1 MNVPTFEEIREAL
14 KVPRIYELDVPVM
27 SRVEARQKGCIRY
40 FTGTKCKHG
49 HISERNTLSGA
60 CIACDRV
67 NYELRRVSNETE

>member
-14 KVPRIYELDVPVM
+14 KVPKIYELDVPVM
-27 SRVEARQKGCIRY
+27 SRVEARTKGVTRY
-40 FTGTKCKHG
+40 FTGTKCKNG

-67 NYELRRVSNETE
+67 NYELRRVSND

>member
-1 MNVPTFEEIREAL
+1 MTVPTFEEIREAL

-27 SRVEARQKGCIRY
+27 SRVEARTKGVTRY

-60 CIACDRV
+60 CIACDRA
-67 NYELRRVSNETE
+67 NYELRRVSND